1 MSIKQRIKIK
11 NNTEKSVFKDKTVSD
26 DYKSGGAYKAIIEM
40 FANQL
45 DDDKFAEHCKKF
57 FKGDKDG
64 PTDSKDIQNKM
75 YYEKMQRKTQMGIT
89 SQNVL

>member
-57 FKGDKDG
+57 LKGDNDG
-64 PTDSKDIQNKM
+64 PKDSEDIQNKM
-75 YYEKMQRKTQMGIT
+75 YYEEMQRETTMGIT
-89 SQNVL
+89 S